1 MCGVISIVYP
11 GHNPALGREA
21 GNLVKQLE
29 YRGYDST
36 GVATIGTDGTIT
48 LKKSVGAP
56 SRVVEAL
63 RIGDLAGQKAIG
75 QVRWATYGSVTDTNA
90 QPHEVRC
97 HAHVVG
103 AHNGN
108 ISNTDALKE
117 FLRERKHHV
126 VSDNDGE
133 MLVHVVEHFFAEEG
147 GLDPALDAERR
158 REAALRAIRRAD
170 AAVVGSY
177 AACIALPGIPGVFA
191 MKAGSSLYAGK
202 GADAGGEYV
211 VVSSDLTSVL
221 SKTRA
226 LIPLAEG
233 EGLYFTHAD
242 YVVFSLREPRE
253 SRPPLRRSRLNVA
266 DIALQPPYRFFM
278 EQEIAHAGT
287 NLDAILANYFRGPG
301 ERERLA
307 ALEPHAEDVHA
318 LVAGL
323 LALADVFEPAAAAE
337 RRRALLSDPR
347 LARLGALLPAAG
359 QAAFAS
365 DEAPLLEEL
374 LATGGAR
381 DALLALDRLVSWQ
394 KKTSVLARKDAL
406 LADLRRARQVYLLGS
421 GTSYHAC
428 LAGAAFLASL
438 GGLAA
443 HAVNPG
449 HFRTTYLPVLQPD
462 DVVLAVTQSGET
474 KDLVDVLNDVRAR
487 HGRTVRLLAL
497 VNNENSTIPQEK
509 ADAFLPLLCGPE
521 IAVAATKSFVSQLA
535 VFYVLARSL
544 REDEAAV
551 AGGLARVR
559 GLLGPTLDATA
570 PALDEI
576 ARRFHLKPSLHIL
589 GTSLAGIAKEGALK
603 VREVVLNHTEG
614 YDAAEFKHGPNTIL
628 GKNTVLS
635 WTDAEGMLERTAG
648 FAADLIAREGPGAAA
663 GLLARLA
670 AGGFAALHEL
680 SEREPGAALA
690 KERLDPEKLFGNYP
704 LLFVC
709 GPDPR
714 DVRITVSQIHTHKI
728 RGADV
733 VLVAP
738 ENPDL
743 RRAVEGRPDR
753 AGDYFAR
760 YVVVP
765 PCADPHAFVFQAAVV
780 LQVLALRMSIAKMEA
795 LDAAGVCDHGV
806 HPDVPK
812 NVSKS
817 ITVD

>member
-1 MCGVISIVYP
+1 MCGVISICYP
-11 GHNPALGREA
+11 RHNPALGREA
-21 GNLVKQLE
+21 GALLRHLE

-36 GVATIGTDGTIT
+36 GAAVLAEDGTIT
-48 LKKSVGAP
+48 LRKSVGAP

-63 RIGDLAGQKAIG
+63 GIGALQGVKAIG
-75 QVRWATYGSVTDTNA
+75 QVRWATYGSVTDANA

-97 HAHVVG
+97 HVHMVG

-108 ISNTDALKE
+108 ISNTDALKV
-117 FLRERKHHV
+117 FLRDRKHQV

-133 MLVHVVEHFFAEEG
+133 MLVHVVEQFFLEEG
-147 GLDPALDAERR
+147 GLDPRKDAARKKA
-158 REAALRAIRRAD
+158 AALKAIRRAD
-170 AAVVGSY
+170 ALVVGSY
-177 AACIALPGIPGVFA
+177 AACVAFPGIPGVFA

-202 GADAGGEYV
+202 GSDGAGEFV

-226 LIPLAEG
+226 LVPLAEG

-242 YVVFSLREPRE
+242 YEVFGLREERS

-266 DIALQPPYRFFM
+266 DIGLTPPYRFYM

-287 NLDAILANYFRGPG
+287 NLDAILRNYFRAPG
-301 ERERLA
+301 EAQRLE
-307 ALEPHAEDVHA
+307 ALEVHAAEAHA
-318 LVAGL
+318 LVAEL
-323 LALADVFEPAAAAE
+323 HALADVFDPAEAAA
-337 RRRALLSDPR
+337 RRTALLADPR
-347 LARLGALLPAAG
+347 LARLRPLLPAPA
-359 QAAFAS
+359 AAFAS
-365 DEAPLLEEL
+365 DDAPLLEEL
-374 LATGGAR
+374 AAAGGDRA
-381 DALLALDRLVSWQ
+381 ALLALDAIVAWQ
-394 KKTSVLARKDAL
+394 KKAAVLARKDAL
-406 LADLRRARQVYLLGS
+406 VAELGRAGQVYLLGS

-428 LAGAAFLASL
+428 LTGAAFLAQL

-449 HFRTTYLPVLQPD
+449 QFRSSYLPVLRPG

-474 KDLVDVLNDVRAR
+474 KDLVDVMNDVRAA
-487 HGRTVRLLAL
+487 HGTKVRLLAL

-535 VFYVLARSL
+535 VFYLLARSL
-544 REDEAAV
+544 KEDEATV
-551 AGGLARVR
+551 AAALRRVR
-559 GLLGPTLDATA
+559 DLLAPTVEATA
-570 PALDEI
+570 AAVDEI
-576 ARRFHLKPSLHIL
+576 ARRFCFRPSLHLL

-603 VREVVLNHTEG
+603 VREVVLNHSEG

-635 WTDAEGMLERTAG
+635 WTDAEGLMQRTAG
-648 FAADLIAREGPGAAA
+648 LAAELAGEIGPAGAAA
-663 GLLARLA
+663 LLGELRT
-670 AGGFAALHEL
+670 GGFRALHAL
-680 SEREPGAALA
+680 ADGTPGAALA
-690 KERLDPEKLFGNYP
+690 KDRLDPERLFSNYP
-704 LLFVC
+704 LVFVC

-738 ENPDL
+738 EHEDL
-743 RRAVEGRPDR
+743 RRAVEGKPDR

-760 YVVVP
+760 CVVVP
-765 PCADPHAFVFQAAVV
+765 PGAGPHEFTFQAAVV
-780 LQVLALRMSIAKMEA
+780 LQRLALRMSVLKMDA
-795 LDAAGVCDHGV
+795 LDAAGVRDHGV

>member
-1 MCGVISIVYP
+1 MCGVISICYP
-11 GHNPALGREA
+11 RHNPALGREA
-21 GNLVKQLE
+21 GALLRHLE

-36 GVATIGTDGTIT
+36 GAAVIDAGGAIT
-48 LKKSVGAP
+48 LRKSVGAP

-63 RIGDLAGQKAIG
+63 GIVALEGVKAIG
-75 QVRWATYGSVTDTNA
+75 QVRWATYGSVTDANA

-97 HAHVVG
+97 HVHMVG

-108 ISNTDALKE
+108 ISNTDALKG
-117 FLRERKHHV
+117 FLREREHHV

-133 MLVHVVEHFFAEEG
+133 MLVHVVEQFFFEEG
-147 GLDPALDAERR
+147 GLDPHLDARARR
-158 REAALRAIRRAD
+158 DVALTAIRRAD
-170 AAVVGSY
+170 ALVVGSY
-177 AACIALPGIPGVFA
+177 AACVAFPGIEGVFA

-202 GADAGGEYV
+202 GSDAAGEFV

-226 LIPLAEG
+226 LIPLSEG
-233 EGLYFTHAD
+233 EGLHFTHDD
-242 YVVFSLREPRE
+242 YAVFSLREKKE

-266 DIALQPPYRFFM
+266 DIGLSPPYRFFM
-278 EQEIAHAGT
+278 EQEIAHSGP
-287 NLDAILANYFRGPG
+287 NLDALLRNYFRVPG
-301 ERERLA
+301 EREAQA
-307 ALEPHAEDVHA
+307 ALEAHAGDVHA
-318 LVAGL
+318 LVGELHALSDVFDPGEATARRTAL
-323 LALADVFEPAAAAE
+323 LA
-337 RRRALLSDPR
+337 DPR
-347 LARLGALLPAAG
+347 LGRLRALLPAPAER
-359 QAAFAS
+359 FTS
-365 DEAPLLEEL
+365 DDAPLLEEL
-374 LATGGAR
+374 AAAGGDRGALA
-381 DALLALDRLVSWQ
+381 ALDGLVAWQ
-394 KKTSVLARKDAL
+394 KKAGVLAKKDAL
-406 LADLRRARQVYLLGS
+406 LAELRRARQVYLLGS

-428 LAGAAFLASL
+428 LCGATYLASL
-438 GGLAA
+438 GGLPA

-449 HFRTTYLPVLQPD
+449 QFRSTYLPVLKPG

-474 KDLVDVLNDVRAR
+474 KDLVDVLNDVRAA
-487 HGRTVRLLAL
+487 HGASVRLLAL

-521 IAVAATKSFVSQLA
+521 IAVAATKSFISQLA
-535 VFYVLARSL
+535 VFYLLARSL
-544 REDEAAV
+544 SEDEAAV
-551 AGGLARVR
+551 AAALRQVRDRLA
-559 GLLGPTLDATA
+559 PTLAATA
-570 PALDEI
+570 APVEEI
-576 ARRFHLKPSLHIL
+576 ARRFHMKPSLHLL
-589 GTSLAGIAKEGALK
+589 GTSLAGVAKEGALK
-603 VREVVLNHTEG
+603 VREVVLNHSEG

-635 WTDAEGMLERTAG
+635 WTDAEALMRRTAG
-648 FAADLIAREGPGAAA
+648 LAVELAAALGTAGAAA
-663 GLLARLA
+663 VLEPLR
-670 AGGFAALHEL
+670 AGGFPALHALPEGQ
-680 SEREPGAALA
+680 PGAALA
-690 KERLDPEKLFGNYP
+690 RERLDPEQLFSNYP

-738 ENPDL
+738 ENEDL

-753 AGDYFAR
+753 AGDYYAR

-765 PCADPHAFVFQAAVV
+765 PGAGPNEFVFQAAVV
-780 LQVLALRMSIAKMEA
+780 LQVLALRMSVFKMDA
-795 LDAAGVCDHGV
+795 LDAAGVRDHGV